1 MTAPTTQLPDASE
14 RERAATTFDRNV
26 VVTAGA
32 GTGKTR
38 LLVDRLVHLLMRD
51 PEVKLTQVVAL
62 TFTNKAA
69 NEMKMRLRERLEA
82 YLAERLGGPLATAK
96 EEETQRELR
105 SLMERYHLSRERLN
119 RRVVEAL
126 RQIERSE
133 IGTIHSFAATLL
145 RLYPMQ
151 SGVDPQFI
159 EDDGTR
165 SERLFDELW
174 GVWLDQELSHRG
186 TRQEEWKRVLR
197 KVWLDEIRL
206 LAFSL
211 CSEAVD
217 LERLSRRA
225 RDGKIPAPIV
235 AWVESLQERAAS
247 LLQKHPEARSNE
259 KLVRASHAILQNF
272 LRSERPGDCEILE
285 TDRDS
290 VSGSITKKLKGW
302 PREDCEEAQ
311 EIVRVARAL
320 CQVDDSLTRDLC
332 SLLIPFAES
341 FREAF
346 TRAGMISFDGLL
358 ARARTLVRDHP
369 MVREELKRRYA
380 AILIDEFQDTDP
392 IQYEILIYLAEAIG
406 RRATNWKD
414 VTLTPGKIFVVG
426 DPKQSIYAFRRADIE
441 AYLEVVEKIIK
452 AQDGVECRLSANFR
466 SHEKILD
473 VVNGVFD
480 RLIQPRE
487 GLQPGYVAIEP

>member
-1 MTAPTTQLPDASE
+1 MNLAAPLPDAAE

-51 PEVKLTQVVAL
+51 PETRLTQIVAL

-69 NEMKMRLRERLEA
+69 NEIKARLRERLGS
-82 YLAERLGGPLATAK
+82 YLECRLDAASETPK
-96 EEETQRELR
+96 QEETRREVR
-105 SLMERYHLSRERLN
+105 SLMDRYHLAKETLD
-119 RRVVEAL
+119 RRALEAL

-145 RLYPMQ
+145 RLHPLE

-159 EDDGTR
+159 EDEGAAF
-165 SERLFDELW
+165 ERLFDELW
-174 GVWLDQELSHRG
+174 EVWLDDELSSRAS
-186 TRQEEWKRVLR
+186 RREEWKRVLR
-197 KVWLDEIRL
+197 KSGLEEMRG

-217 LERLSRRA
+217 LERLAELSRGR
-225 RDGKIPAPIV
+225 KTPAAV
-235 AWVESLQERAAS
+235 SSWLRGLAERGSS
-247 LLQKHPEARSNE
+247 LLDRHPEERTNE
-259 KLVRASHAILQNF
+259 KLVRAACAILEQF
-272 LRSERPGDCEILE
+272 LSGDSG
-285 TDRDS
+285 RDVPLAAGDS
-290 VSGSITKKLKGW
+290 LSRNLNRNLKGW
-302 PREDCEEAQ
+302 SEEDCDQAQ
-311 EIVRVARAL
+311 EIARVARAL
-320 CQVDDSLTRDLC
+320 CRVDDSLAAGIVD
-332 SLLIPFAES
+332 LLIPFANK
-341 FREAF
+341 FRAVF
-346 TRAGMISFDGLL
+346 TREGWISFDGLL

-369 MVREELKRRYA
+369 LVREGLKRRYR

-392 IQYEILIYLAEAIG
+392 LQYEILIYLAEEMG
-406 RRATNWKD
+406 RQATDWRK
-414 VTLTPGKIFVVG
+414 VRLVPGKIFVVG

-452 AQDGVECRLSANFR
+452 AQNGVECRLVTNFR

-473 VVNGVFD
+473 VV
-480 RLIQPRE
+480 
-487 GLQPGYVAIEP
+487 